1 MSTTLLTL
9 RIIRTSNGYMLEH
22 NDEYVHDM
30 HGDNCWDSLYDVME
44 EFSKLVLSD
53 VLISTR
59 LMNIQPDC
67 GTLALRE
74 MQDRIDNAVKDA
86 KC

>member
-1 MSTTLLTL
+1 
-9 RIIRTSNGYMLEH
+9 MLEH

-30 HGDNCWDSLYDVME
+30 HGDNCWDSLDEVME

-53 VLISTR
+53 ALIQMR
-59 LMNIQPDC
+59 PVNIQPDC
-67 GTLALRE
+67 GTLALRD